1 MGWTMTVARARCLF
15 KRGLRTPEAV
25 AMAGESEVAVAV
37 AEADAGS
44 TFGIRK
50 KQKTGDDGNT
60 NAHAS
65 ASAHAAPRLN
75 SWRRAGYTKC
85 EGSPRSS
92 RTRKPWAR
100 SGRGRAR
107 MTWASIYDVRCMM
120 YDLL

>member
-65 ASAHAAPRLN
+65 AHAA
-75 SWRRAGYTKC
+75 RRAAFELVEACRLHEMRRLAAVITDAQTLGPIGSW
-85 EGSPRSS
+85 EGED
-92 RTRKPWAR
+92 
-100 SGRGRAR
+100 
-107 MTWASIYDVRCMM
+107 DVGVN
-120 YDLL
+120 L

>member
-1 MGWTMTVARARCLF
+1 MTVARARCLF

-50 KQKTGDDGNT
+50 KQKTGDETGDDGNT

-65 ASAHAAPRLN
+65 ASAHAAFELVEACRLHEMRRLAAVITDAQTLGPIG
-75 SWRRAGYTKC
+75 SW
-85 EGSPRSS
+85 EGED
-92 RTRKPWAR
+92 
-100 SGRGRAR
+100 
-107 MTWASIYDVRCMM
+107 DVGVN
-120 YDLL
+120 L

>member
-1 MGWTMTVARARCLF
+1 MGSTMTVARARCLF

-25 AMAGESEVAVAV
+25 AMVGESEVAVAV

-65 ASAHAAPRLN
+65 ASAHAA
-75 SWRRAGYTKC
+75 RRAAFELVEACRLHELRRLAAVITDAPTLGPI
-85 EGSPRSS
+85 GS
-92 RTRKPWAR
+92 WEDDM
-100 SGRGRAR
+100 G
-107 MTWASIYDVRCMM
+107 VN
-120 YDLL
+120 L

>member
-1 MGWTMTVARARCLF
+1 MGSTMTVARARCLF

-65 ASAHAAPRLN
+65 ASAHAA
-75 SWRRAGYTKC
+75 RRAAFELVEACRLHEMRRLAAVITDAQTLGPIGSW
-85 EGSPRSS
+85 EGEDDM
-92 RTRKPWAR
+92 
-100 SGRGRAR
+100 G
-107 MTWASIYDVRCMM
+107 VN
-120 YDLL
+120 L

>member
-65 ASAHAAPRLN
+65 ASAHAAFELVEACRLHEMRRLAAVITDAQTLGPIG
-75 SWRRAGYTKC
+75 SW
-85 EGSPRSS
+85 EGED
-92 RTRKPWAR
+92 
-100 SGRGRAR
+100 
-107 MTWASIYDVRCMM
+107 DVGVN
-120 YDLL
+120 L

>member
-1 MGWTMTVARARCLF
+1 MTVARARCLF

-65 ASAHAAPRLN
+65 ASAHAAFELVEACRLHEMRRLAAVITDAQTLGPIG
-75 SWRRAGYTKC
+75 SW
-85 EGSPRSS
+85 EGED
-92 RTRKPWAR
+92 
-100 SGRGRAR
+100 
-107 MTWASIYDVRCMM
+107 DVGVN
-120 YDLL
+120 L